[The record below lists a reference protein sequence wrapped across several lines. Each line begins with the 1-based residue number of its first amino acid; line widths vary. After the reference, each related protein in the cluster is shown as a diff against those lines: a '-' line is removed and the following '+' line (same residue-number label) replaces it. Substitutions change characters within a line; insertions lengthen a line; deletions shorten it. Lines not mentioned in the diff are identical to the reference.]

1 MVPEPTPGR
10 GGSRE
15 PAGSCPHRPP
25 GRFAASRPPGG
36 RTPSALNG
44 VASGVSRVDEGEDR
58 VSPRRLDEERVRG
71 RPDPGAVPHL
81 DLHLAQLDRADLD
94 ALKITDRDAGPLTA
108 AEDLDH
114 AVTEAEHPGGIAR
127 HLEGHDAAAASPA
140 APTGTASLVPRFR
153 SSAKAARSTIGS
165 A

>member
-25 GRFAASRPPGG
+25 GRFAAGRPPGG
-36 RTPSALNG
+36 RTASALR
-44 VASGVSRVDEGEDR
+44 RVRR
-58 VSPRRLDEERVRG
+58 VDEERVRG
-71 RPDPGAVPHL
+71 IPDPGAVTQL
-81 DLHLAQLDRADLD
+81 DLHLAELDRADLD
-94 ALKITDRDAGPLTA
+94 AVEITDRDAGPFTA

-127 HLEGHDAAAASPA
+127 YLEGHDAAAGSAVAPAGSVTSP
-140 APTGTASLVPRFR
+140 PVPRLR
-153 SSAKAARSTIGS
+153 SSAKATGSTIGS